1 MHKGTEVVKYIRA
14 IYILLHISKYEVLDI
29 TRWTDCLS
37 AACSCPVTVTDPVKG
52 TRASKTSFGVV
63 AEVPK
68 AAIVAV
74 EILAFVDI

>member
-1 MHKGTEVVKYIRA
+1 MHKGTEVVKYIA
-14 IYILLHISKYEVLDI
+14 DFSF
-29 TRWTDCLS
+29 
-37 AACSCPVTVTDPVKG
+37 PVTVTYPVKG